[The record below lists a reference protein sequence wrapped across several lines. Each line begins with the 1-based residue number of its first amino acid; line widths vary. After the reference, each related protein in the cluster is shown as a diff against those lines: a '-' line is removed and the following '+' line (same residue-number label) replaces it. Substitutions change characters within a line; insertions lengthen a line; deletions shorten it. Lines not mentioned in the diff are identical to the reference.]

1 MEKLISVGVK
11 RSNIKCCSMKQKGG
25 IGKLEF
31 ERNEKNM

>member
-11 RSNIKCCSMKQKGG
+11 RPNIKCCSRKQTGG
-25 IGKLEF
+25 IRKLEF